1 MRSTAIGND
10 ALLRQRLVL
19 HASVLQHV
27 GPLATRTSVAV
38 FQVLAEVI
46 GAEELLRLVAFAEFV
61 DVVEMFGACLP
72 SWRVGEFL
80 TTVTADV
87 RTVAGHRRMESGFRT
102 GKRGA

>member
-10 ALLRQRLVL
+10 ALLRQRLIL

-27 GPLATRTSVAV
+27 GPRATRTGVAV

-61 DVVEMFGACLP
+61 NMVEMFGACLP
-72 SWRVGEFL
+72 AWRVGEFF

-87 RTVAGHRRMESGFRT
+87 RTIAGHRRMESGFRT

>member
-27 GPLATRTSVAV
+27 GPLATRTGVAV

-46 GAEELLRLVAFAEFV
+46 GAEELLGLVALAEFV
-61 DVVEMFGACLP
+61 DVVEMFGSCLP
-72 SWRVGEFL
+72 AWRVGEFL

-87 RTVAGHRRMESGFRT
+87 RTIAGHGRMESGFRT

>member
-1 MRSTAIGND
+1 
-10 ALLRQRLVL
+10 
-19 HASVLQHV
+19 
-27 GPLATRTSVAV
+27 
-38 FQVLAEVI
+38 
-46 GAEELLRLVAFAEFV
+46 
-61 DVVEMFGACLP
+61 MFGACLP